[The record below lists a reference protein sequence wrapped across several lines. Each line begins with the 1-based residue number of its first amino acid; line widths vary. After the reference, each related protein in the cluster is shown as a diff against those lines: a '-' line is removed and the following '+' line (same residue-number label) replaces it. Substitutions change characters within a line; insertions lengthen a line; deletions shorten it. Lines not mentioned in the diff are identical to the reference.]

1 MAKKRHSYSDEPKD
15 DDLILG
21 QEQETNEQAF
31 DGENRPDP
39 SVEDDLRDKKTP
51 FNKVDFPDAP
61 ENYNNFEELLAS
73 DEYKHAL
80 DKLQQI
86 KGTNDVG
93 VGANNK
99 FMRLAMEGLTIVQD
113 LMNTQSQ
120 FAEQFEELA
129 ERVVRDY
136 FKIPEESLQFNF
148 KLVDTPIKPSKPSS
162 KEEQKQKDEELVEDI
177 NELSLERAKRRLIN
191 AMTQGHSVEQSY
203 MFTEVAD
210 ELVNITGDDQ
220 VIEKYSIVTAMNIL
234 GYWHFPKELIG
245 QAMSGEGEDMGGGKT
260 KLDSTTNPPTV
271 NAESVIF
278 PFLIHEGIKGVMEYL
293 GKERNPEDEEKSQK
307 AMELED
313 HIVHEIWDIR
323 LGPAIW
329 RKLVSLF
336 PSAIVNDESKRKLQF
351 YIYSNIA
358 NLPVRQFLKLMK
370 EVLQGSEDGRA
381 LIGAM
386 YYDLTM
392 VLDDEEVTNDDSH
405 FKTKMNELMQNTT
418 DDDDD
423 MTDFLSNLGISLSD
437 N

>member
-1 MAKKRHSYSDEPKD
+1 MAKKRHTYPEPEE

-39 SVEDDLRDKKTP
+39 GVENDLRDKKTP
-51 FNKVDFPDAP
+51 FNKVDFPETP
-61 ENYNNFEELLAS
+61 EGFNNYEELLAS

-86 KGTNDVG
+86 KGTRDVG
-93 VGANNK
+93 VGMSSK
-99 FMRLAMEGLTIVQD
+99 FYRLTLEGLGIAQE
-113 LMNTQSQ
+113 LMQTQLQ

-129 ERVVRDY
+129 ERVVRNY
-136 FKIPEESLQFNF
+136 FKIPEDALQFNF
-148 KLVDTPIKPSKPSS
+148 KLVGQPIKPAKPAS

-177 NELSLERAKRRLIN
+177 NDLTLERAKRRLIN
-191 AMTQGHSVEQSY
+191 AMTQGHSIEQSY

-210 ELVNITGDDQ
+210 ELVRITGDDQ

-234 GYWHFPKELIG
+234 GYWHFPKEIIG
-245 QAMSGEGEDMGGGKT
+245 QAMSGESDMGGGKT
-260 KLDSTTNPPTV
+260 RLDSTTNPPTV

-293 GKERNPEDEEKSQK
+293 GKERNPEDEEKSRK

-329 RKLVSLF
+329 RKLVKIF
-336 PSAIVNDESKRKLQF
+336 PRSIVDDESKRKLQF

-358 NLPVRQFLKLMK
+358 NLPVREFLRLMK
-370 EVLQGSEDGRA
+370 EVLQGSEDGKS
-381 LIGAM
+381 LIAAM

-392 VLDDEEVTNDDSH
+392 VLDDEEVTNDESH
-405 FKTKMNELMQNTT
+405 FKTKMRELMQNEPE
-418 DDDDD
+418 DDDD
-423 MTDFLSNLGISLSD
+423 MTDFLAGLGISLSP